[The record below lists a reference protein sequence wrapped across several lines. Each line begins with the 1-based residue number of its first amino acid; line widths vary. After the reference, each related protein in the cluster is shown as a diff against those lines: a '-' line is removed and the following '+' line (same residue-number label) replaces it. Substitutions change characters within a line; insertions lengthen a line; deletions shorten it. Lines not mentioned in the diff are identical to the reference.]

1 MIDGAGRWQVFRHV
15 TLPLLRPSIL
25 VASTIST
32 MAAMKVFEEVYIMT
46 GGGPMFRTF
55 TMFLYIFDVGFQRF
69 DFGYA
74 AALAVVLAAG
84 IMVLS
89 ALNFFVFRRG
99 GYEYY

>member
-1 MIDGAGRWQVFRHV
+1 
-15 TLPLLRPSIL
+15 
-25 VASTIST
+25 
-32 MAAMKVFEEVYIMT
+32 
-46 GGGPMFRTF
+46 
-55 TMFLYIFDVGFQRF
+55 MFLYIFDVGFQKF

>member
-1 MIDGAGRWQVFRHV
+1 V

-32 MAAMKVFEEVYIMT
+32 MAAMKVFEEVYVMT
-46 GGGPMFRTF
+46 GGGPMLRTS
-55 TMFLYIFDVGFQRF
+55 TMFLYIFDVGFQKF